1 MEKAVIILAKEAKIV
16 VEGAGAASV
25 AALMAGRVN
34 SGFEKIVCIVSG
46 GNIDLN
52 LFKHILEKSY
62 NK

>member
-1 MEKAVIILAKEAKIV
+1 LAKEAKIV
-16 VEGAGAASV
+16 AEGAGAASV

-34 SGFEKIVCIVSG
+34 SEFEKIVCIISG

-52 LFKHILEKSY
+52 LFKRILEESF